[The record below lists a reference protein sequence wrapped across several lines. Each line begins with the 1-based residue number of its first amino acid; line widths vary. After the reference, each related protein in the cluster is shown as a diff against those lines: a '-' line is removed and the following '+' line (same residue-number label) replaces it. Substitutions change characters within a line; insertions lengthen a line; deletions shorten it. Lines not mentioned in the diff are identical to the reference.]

1 MNLATLWAQ
10 SDGLGRGVML
20 LLLAMSVLTWMV
32 IVYKAWLLARARR
45 SIEGGLAGY
54 WQAGDAAGAEAALRG
69 ADRMHL
75 LQPLHAATVQ
85 VAHGGAVNGDGQ
97 AAPPTRHA
105 DADSGARNGALRH
118 AHLTRLLRDALQHVS
133 RQLQW
138 GQILLATVGSTA
150 PFVGLLGTVWVIYH
164 ALTGLTGGGA
174 ISIDQVAGPVGEA
187 LIMTAFGLM
196 VAIPAVVAYN
206 IFGRLIGALVERLDG
221 FAHDLLA
228 LHGGSGSQAA

>member
-54 WQAGDAAGAEAALRG
+54 WRAADSSGAEQALQQ
-69 ADRMHL
+69 ADRLHL
-75 LQPLHAATVQ
+75 LWPLH
-85 VAHGGAVNGDGQ
+85 
-97 AAPPTRHA
+97 
-105 DADSGARNGALRH
+105 GALGALPEQPGVRSGTDGVQAPSAARQ
-118 AHLTRLLRDALQHVS
+118 AHLTRLLRDGLQQS
-133 RQLQW
+133 TRQLQW

-150 PFVGLLGTVWVIYH
+150 PFVGLLGTVWGIYH

>member
-32 IVYKAWLLARARR
+32 IVYKALLLARARR

-54 WQAGDAAGAEAALRG
+54 WRAADSAGAEQALQQ
-69 ADRMHL
+69 ADRLHL
-75 LQPLHAATVQ
+75 LWPLH
-85 VAHGGAVNGDGQ
+85 
-97 AAPPTRHA
+97 
-105 DADSGARNGALRH
+105 GALGALPEQPGVRSGTDGVQAPSAARQ
-118 AHLTRLLRDALQHVS
+118 AHLTRLLRDGLQQS
-133 RQLQW
+133 TRQLQW

-150 PFVGLLGTVWVIYH
+150 PFVGLLGTVWGIYH

>member
-1 MNLATLWAQ
+1 MRSGT
-10 SDGLGRGVML
+10 DGVQ
-20 LLLAMSVLTWMV
+20 APS
-32 IVYKAWLLARARR
+32 AAR
-45 SIEGGLAGY
+45 
-54 WQAGDAAGAEAALRG
+54 Q
-69 ADRMHL
+69 
-75 LQPLHAATVQ
+75 
-85 VAHGGAVNGDGQ
+85 
-97 AAPPTRHA
+97 
-105 DADSGARNGALRH
+105 
-118 AHLTRLLRDALQHVS
+118 AHLTRLLRDGLQQS
-133 RQLQW
+133 TRQLQW

-150 PFVGLLGTVWVIYH
+150 PFVGLLGTVWGIYR